1 MKKRMHIKLSSHRTV
16 KFILFQRSQYLLWR
30 RNKTIQRFARALPRR
45 LAFSLEALAS
55 NFNAT
60 VSLEALFTRKSV
72 EKLFSEEMTLE
83 YNQMKPYLPA
93 HARTILDIGA
103 GVGGIDILLGKHY
116 EQDKPMIYLLDKT
129 EMPAKVYYSLREKGC
144 FYNSLEL
151 GRDML
156 VENGIKPEQIFL
168 QEATDDNRIISDTK
182 FDLIVSLISWGF
194 HYPIATYLDQVY
206 DKLAEGGAVITDVRR
221 HGNGIELLQK
231 KFPKTKIIFEAQKHV
246 RIVAWK

>member
-1 MKKRMHIKLSSHRTV
+1 MHIKVSSHRV
-16 KFILFQRSQYLLWR
+16 IKFILFQRSQYLLWR
-30 RNKTIQRFARALPRR
+30 RSSVIQKFANMLPRR
-45 LAFSLEALAS
+45 IAYGLEALAS

-72 EKLFSEEMTLE
+72 EKLFSEEMTEE
-83 YNQMKPYLPA
+83 YKQMKPYLPEHS
-93 HARTILDIGA
+93 HAILDIGA

-116 EQDKPMIYLLDKT
+116 KSDRPMIYLLDKT
-129 EMPAKVYYSLREKGC
+129 EMPNKVYYSLREKGC
-144 FYNSLEL
+144 FYNSLAL
-151 GRDML
+151 ARDL
-156 VENGIKPEQIFL
+156 LAENGIRPEQIFL

-206 DKLAEGGAVITDVRR
+206 EKLADNGAVITDVRR

-231 KFPKTKIIFEAQKHV
+231 KFARTKIIFEAKKHV